1 MTRSLLAL
9 LLLVLSATVVHAGDP
24 ETVPLCQAVK
34 DGLVTVKV
42 LEVQGFSRAKV
53 RIKSETDK
61 DLVLDVNGSYLE
73 PPDGERVQPL
83 GLGLVEDELKPVVSL
98 AAHATIEPW
107 ILTVCMNAHVAAPSS
122 ARGFSL
128 AKDKAQGGVAKALA
142 SWREHPETNQA
153 LVQTAAW
160 GNGDLTARRAER
172 REEPSAPR
180 RPRSPQVAA
189 PVRLEGMDLPGSTS
203 RVAVIEGEV
212 YALSE
217 TGTLS
222 SASPEGEWV
231 ETATDVLD
239 FVADRSSVHAL
250 FTNRIARWFLYGSG
264 KWAPE
269 VEGEERGQLLWA
281 SEGAALVDQGGEV
294 RLVGAKGL
302 IRSFAAGSFVVP
314 GEKDLLVA
322 TPGEGTTEL
331 VRVKHGGTFSFE
343 SSSVAAVLS
352 AARASDGLLLGL
364 TTDRKLVRVEHGSLE
379 VCGRARALHAGP
391 DGWRLLET
399 ERGLRLERGD
409 TARDLPEPRG
419 ANLVFD
425 AVKGDLYAWSG
436 IELERWDPARGVW
449 LRVRFKR

>member
-9 LLLVLSATVVHAGDP
+9 LSLVLSAAVVHAGDP
-24 ETVPLCQAVK
+24 ETVPLCQAAK

-42 LEVQGFSRAKV
+42 LEVQGYSRAKV

-83 GLGLVEDELKPVVSL
+83 GLGLADGERKPVVSL

-107 ILTVCMNAHVAAPSS
+107 ILTVCMNSHVAAPSS
-122 ARGFSL
+122 AKGFSL
-128 AKDKAQGGVAKALA
+128 AKEKAEGGVAKALA
-142 SWREHPETNQA
+142 SWKEHPDTRQG
-153 LVQTAAW
+153 LVQAAAW
-160 GNGDLTARRAER
+160 RNGDIPSGRADR
-172 REEPSAPR
+172 REESSAPR
-180 RPRSPQVAA
+180 RPRSPEVAA
-189 PVRLEGMDLPGSTS
+189 PVPLEGMDLPGGTS
-203 RVAVIEGEV
+203 RVAVIDGEV

-217 TGTLS
+217 AGTLS
-222 SASPEGEWV
+222 SANPEGEWV
-231 ETATDVLD
+231 ETGADVLD
-239 FVADRSSVHAL
+239 FVADRTSVHAL
-250 FTNRIARWFLYGSG
+250 FTNRVARWFVYGSG

-269 VEGEERGQLLWA
+269 VAGEERGQLLWA
-281 SEGAALVDQGGEV
+281 SEGAALVDQGAEV

-302 IRSFAAGSFVVP
+302 ARSFAAGSFVVP

-331 VRVKHGGTFSFE
+331 VRVRHGGTFSFE

-379 VCGRARALHAGP
+379 VLGRARALHAGP
-391 DGWRLLET
+391 DGWLLLEK
-399 ERGLRLERGD
+399 ESGLTLERRGQ
-409 TARDLPEPRG
+409 ARDLPQPRG
-419 ANLVFD
+419 AHLVFD

-436 IELERWDPARGVW
+436 IELERWDPAPGVW
-449 LRVRFKR
+449 QRVRFKR